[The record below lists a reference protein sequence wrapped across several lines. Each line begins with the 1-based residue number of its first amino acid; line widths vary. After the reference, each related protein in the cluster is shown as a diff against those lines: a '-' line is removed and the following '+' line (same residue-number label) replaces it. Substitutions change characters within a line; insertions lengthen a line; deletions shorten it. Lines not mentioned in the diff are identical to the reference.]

1 MQINIIGHG
10 FDVTPTLKEF
20 AEKKLQRLAHHCETI
35 ISIDLHFAVEKLQ
48 QTVKGTVYV
57 KGQHLHADAS
67 SEDLYSAIDNLVDL
81 LDRQLK
87 RYREKFSNH

>member
-10 FDVTPTLKEF
+10 FDVTPALKEF
-20 AEKKLQRLAHHCETI
+20 AEKKLQRLAHHCDTI
-35 ISIDLHFAVEKLQ
+35 LSIDIHFAVEKLQ

-57 KGQHLHADAS
+57 KGHHFHADATA
-67 SEDLYSAIDNLVDL
+67 EDLYSAIDDLVDL

-87 RYREKFSNH
+87 RYREKWPNH